1 MRASTGPAIYP
12 NEEEPTRPSRR
23 HSGDISLASQNS
35 EEDPLGLRNG
45 GWRAANSGKPSDPT
59 LEALFNGEPSG
70 FVDGFFQTDQS
81 VLNEDAFDPTY
92 YSQGT
97 GYTSDTD
104 YSLSEIFGSSRD
116 FYSDT
121 QAALPPYSDYI
132 QGRWNLKLN
141 ELQTKRGEAEVKVL
155 AAERRLSSETYS
167 DRNHTAWKSAYAD
180 FQLARQALEAHS
192 GESKPIFRFSPPPD
206 RPMTD
211 FEAGRTWLDN
221 WVIDPVAGWGT
232 GHANA
237 VTFGATNWL
246 QGAIY
251 GQDIL
256 AYNQSGWSY
265 TIGTAT
271 GITTSVLMGYGAGA
285 GASSGTFAMHNAVR
299 SGLQAWTITGDVVG
313 MAQSSYNVIGGQADW
328 SDGLGFLPTVGWAA
342 GASRIATARYAG
354 PRGWSPLVHTCSDRR
369 ATAAVYEA
377 ITASGLNGSNLVD
390 KVLVTQAGSSF
401 KVLKDGTRLLYLNED
416 VVNGTSRSF
425 LLREAAHEIVHAQ
438 QFAKN
443 LSSVEGDLAEA
454 RKLFN
459 VPQSS
464 FRYAIDEAVAETL
477 ARQRIS
483 QYLGGGM
490 SQSTLE
496 WSNQY
501 TREWRSRA
509 RARR

>member
-1 MRASTGPAIYP
+1 M
-12 NEEEPTRPSRR
+12 
-23 HSGDISLASQNS
+23 
-35 EEDPLGLRNG
+35 
-45 GWRAANSGKPSDPT
+45 
-59 LEALFNGEPSG
+59 
-70 FVDGFFQTDQS
+70 
-81 VLNEDAFDPTY
+81 
-92 YSQGT
+92 
-97 GYTSDTD
+97 
-104 YSLSEIFGSSRD
+104 
-116 FYSDT
+116 
-121 QAALPPYSDYI
+121 
-132 QGRWNLKLN
+132 
-141 ELQTKRGEAEVKVL
+141 
-155 AAERRLSSETYS
+155 
-167 DRNHTAWKSAYAD
+167 
-180 FQLARQALEAHS
+180 
-192 GESKPIFRFSPPPD
+192 
-206 RPMTD
+206 
-211 FEAGRTWLDN
+211 
-221 WVIDPVAGWGT
+221 
-232 GHANA
+232 
-237 VTFGATNWL
+237 
-246 QGAIY
+246 
-251 GQDIL
+251 
-256 AYNQSGWSY
+256 
-265 TIGTAT
+265 
-271 GITTSVLMGYGAGA
+271 
-285 GASSGTFAMHNAVR
+285 
-299 SGLQAWTITGDVVG
+299 
-313 MAQSSYNVIGGQADW
+313 
-328 SDGLGFLPTVGWAA
+328 
-342 GASRIATARYAG
+342 
-354 PRGWSPLVHTCSDRR
+354 HTCSDRR